1 MSGQLILVTGATG
14 GLGRVLVR
22 ALIAAGYAVRAT
34 GRNARIGAQLAADGA
49 HFVAADLVQDDLTPL
64 FVGAQTGQSVT
75 AVIHLAALSAPW
87 GRDADFVAANITAT
101 QRLLAAAQSSGKC
114 RQFLFASTPSI
125 YTAPHDQLSLREE
138 SPLPPR
144 LINAYARTKYAAEC
158 AVLAAN
164 GTVLR
169 TIALRPRAIICP
181 GDTVLLP
188 RLMRAGAR
196 GRMPLPH
203 GGQALIEL
211 TDARDVAA
219 AFIAALQS
227 GDTAFG
233 RAYNLSGGAPLPLA
247 TIAGHVFDRL
257 EKPVQMVAINRQ
269 VALAGAAVLERI
281 ARLRPGQPEP
291 AITRYGVMA
300 TGWSQTFDLSAA
312 RTALDWQP
320 RHAPR
325 DAIDWALAEVEGAV
339 ADA

>member
-219 AFIAALQS
+219 AFIAALQA
-227 GDTAFG
+227 GDAAFG

-247 TIAGHVFDRL
+247 TIAGHVFARL

-269 VALAGAAVLERI
+269 LALTGATMLERI